1 MTDRNEKVARSR
13 REFLKTIG
21 VGAGAAGAV
30 AVTGAGEAKAEA
42 PSLPDGSAGYRE
54 TEHVKRV
61 YELARF

>member
-21 VGAGAAGAV
+21 AGAAGAV
-30 AVTGAGEAKAEA
+30 AVTGAGEAKAVA